1 MPMTKEE
8 RLAKI
13 HAEALAEF
21 DKIQQAV
28 RNERLQCLQDR
39 RFYSIS
45 GAQWEGPLGEQ
56 FENRPRFEFNKT
68 HLAVIRIINEY
79 RNNRITV
86 DFTPKDGTDD
96 KLADVCDG
104 LYRADEHDSGA
115 EEAYDNAFE
124 EAVGGGMGAW
134 RLRARYEDEDDEDND
149 KQRICIEP
157 IYDADSCV
165 FFDLDAKRQDKRDA
179 KRCWVLHSMT
189 HDAFEDQFG
198 HSPSSWPKE
207 IHQYE
212 FDWCTPDMVYVA
224 EHYRVEETTEVVHV
238 FRGLALG
245 DDEPQELK
253 FKASELDEEK
263 RAQLE
268 ATGFREVRRKRIK
281 TRRVHKYILSGRQV
295 EEDEG
300 YIAGKNIPIVVS
312 YGKRWFVDNIERC
325 MGHVRLA
332 KDVQRLINMLM
343 SWLAEM
349 AARFDIEKP
358 ILTPQQIQGHATM
371 WARDNIDKFP
381 YLLINPMTDGD
392 GNPMPAAP
400 VGYTKA
406 PNIPPAMAALV
417 QLAEQSLQDLLG
429 NQQAGEE
436 VQPNISGKVVEL
448 IQQRL
453 DMQTFIYISNH
464 AKAMRRSGEI
474 WLSMAKDVLVED
486 GRKMK
491 TVSTDGE
498 PDSVTLRE
506 PAYDPKTG
514 EDYLE
519 NDLEKANFDV
529 WVDVGPSSSSR
540 RSATVRALTGLAQI
554 TQDPETLNVLTAASI
569 MNIEGEGLQELRD
582 FFRDKLVRMG
592 VVKPTKEEA
601 QKLAEEQAN
610 QPPDPNTQLAQA
622 LAEEAV
628 AKGAKARA
636 DTVLTV
642 AKAEQARA
650 ETAKTLAEIGT
661 EEQNQ
666 VLAAVEAVQRASEP
680 PSGADLSG

>member
-224 EHYRVEETTEVVHV
+224 EHYRVEETTKVVHV

-358 ILTPQQIQGHATM
+358 ILTPEQIQGHATM

-381 YLLINPMTDGD
+381 YLLINPMRDAE

-400 VGYTKA
+400 IGHTKA

-601 QKLAEEQAN
+601 QALAEEQAN

>member
-245 DDEPQELK
+245 DDEPQEMK
-253 FKASELDEEK
+253 IKASELDDEK

-281 TRRVHKYILSGRQV
+281 TRKVRKYILSGMQV

-300 YIAGKNIPIVVS
+300 YIAGKHIPIVVS
-312 YGKRWFVDNIERC
+312 YGKRWFVDNVERC

-371 WARDNIDKFP
+371 WARDNVDKFP
-381 YLLINPMTDGD
+381 YLLINPMTDTD

-601 QKLAEEQAN
+601 QALAEEAAN
-610 QPPDPNTQLAQA
+610 TPPDPNTQLAQA
-622 LAEEAV
+622 LSEEAV

-680 PSGADLSG
+680 PPGQGMDS